1 MKKVDEQ
8 FTLRFIELEEMS
20 KEQMTVLR
28 KEINETKLLIEEELT
43 FKLSDLDR
51 QTSSFTNAKFN
62 ELKKKMEDLARSP
75 RMKMSA
81 IPSPTK
87 AEKN

>member
-1 MKKVDEQ
+1 
-8 FTLRFIELEEMS
+8 MS
-20 KEQMTVLR
+20 KEQTSILR

-51 QTSSFTNAKFN
+51 QTSAFTNAKFN

-75 RMKMSA
+75 RMKMSG
-81 IPSPTK
+81 ISSPGK

>member
-1 MKKVDEQ
+1 
-8 FTLRFIELEEMS
+8 MS
-20 KEQMTVLR
+20 KEQTTVLR

>member
-1 MKKVDEQ
+1 
-8 FTLRFIELEEMS
+8 MS
-20 KEQMTVLR
+20 KEQTSLLR

-75 RMKMSA
+75 RMKMSGHA
-81 IPSPTK
+81 SPGK
-87 AEKN
+87 ADKN